1 MQGGSPGKRTAA
13 PGLGPH
19 PCAPTF
25 CTELHWGAEHRGRAG
40 TLHARPQGWGHRD
53 PLKSRETT
61 GQNPFLG
68 QSGCSEQERS
78 GAELS
83 FLLNF
88 SLASHKFS
96 PRTRIPFTVRR
107 TNAELHLGVKNQD
120 QRAEA
125 RLWGSRAEAPLGT
138 PARAQ
143 RPEQGACPLEAPAGH
158 VLPSARA
165 RCPQPAA
172 SQ

>member
-1 MQGGSPGKRTAA
+1 MVTWPRGMAQGCKE
-13 PGLGPH
+13 GPRARGPPRLDPAH
-19 PCAPTF
+19 TPVPPTF

-40 TLHARPQGWGHRD
+40 TLHGRPRGWGHRD

-68 QSGCSEQERS
+68 GSGCSEQERG

-125 RLWGSRAEAPLGT
+125 RL
-138 PARAQ
+138 
-143 RPEQGACPLEAPAGH
+143 
-158 VLPSARA
+158 
-165 RCPQPAA
+165 
-172 SQ
+172 